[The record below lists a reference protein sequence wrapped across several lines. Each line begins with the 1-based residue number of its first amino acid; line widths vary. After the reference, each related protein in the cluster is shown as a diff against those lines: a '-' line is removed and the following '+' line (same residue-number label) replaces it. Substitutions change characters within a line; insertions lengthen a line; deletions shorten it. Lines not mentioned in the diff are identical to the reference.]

1 MFYCGLV
8 PLSDREKRLLAEMEE
23 ALVADDPRL
32 VSALTGTP
40 RVVGASILRGLI
52 LVFLGLAVLFGGLIA
67 KATILGVAGF
77 VLALAGLII
86 AIRAIGAPNASK
98 GARAPKVKGG
108 LGARLEN
115 RWDQR
120 NQG

>member
-1 MFYCGLV
+1 MFYCGPV

-67 KATILGVAGF
+67 KATIVGVAGF

-86 AIRAIGAPNASK
+86 AIRAIGAPNATK
-98 GARAPKVKGG
+98 GAKTPKAKGG
-108 LGARLEN
+108 LGTRLEN

>member
-1 MFYCGLV
+1 
-8 PLSDREKRLLAEMEE
+8 MEE

-32 VSALTGTP
+32 VSALSATP
-40 RVVGASILRGLI
+40 RVVGGSILRGLI

-67 KATILGVAGF
+67 KATIIGVAGF
-77 VLALAGLII
+77 VLALAGLTI
-86 AIRAIGAPNASK
+86 AIRAVGAPSASK
-98 GARAPKVKGG
+98 GGKASKAKGG

>member
-1 MFYCGLV
+1 M

-32 VSALTGTP
+32 VSALSATP
-40 RVVGASILRGLI
+40 RIVGGSILRGLALI
-52 LVFLGLAVLFGGLIA
+52 FLGIGVLFGGLIA
-67 KATILGVAGF
+67 KATLVGVGGF
-77 VLALAGLII
+77 VLALTGLILT
-86 AIRAIGAPNASK
+86 IGSISSPSAAK
-98 GARAPKVKGG
+98 GAKVKKARGG
-108 LGARLEN
+108 FSARMEN